1 MRSRSLD
8 WEDPLEQGVA
18 NPLQPAF
25 LPGKFQGQRSL
36 VGYSPWGRKESN
48 MTEKLNR
55 QAPSPQS
62 PSVLRQ
68 LTMKMHIGEV
78 VKATEKP
85 GAGKTS

>member
-1 MRSRSLD
+1 M
-8 WEDPLEQGVA
+8 
-18 NPLQPAF
+18 
-25 LPGKFQGQRSL
+25 
-36 VGYSPWGRKESN
+36 GYSPWGGKESDMN
-48 MTEKLNR
+48 EKLNR
-55 QAPSPQS
+55 QALSPHS